1 MLCNPF
7 ICLSVCLSVCFMSL
21 GKNDGHRKGPKR
33 LYLPKFMSLITFKW
47 RQIEL
52 WSLLNR
58 LGVLETWVLVS
69 RRLETRFYKSWSRS
83 WSWNP
88 RVLVLIL
95 VLDPSSLGLDL
106 GLGTWDSDA
115 FKELHPL
122 LKSSLCLSPLLLW
135 NGYLATVVCWC
146 GQIGLEWATTCWHS
160 RSTCDATIS
169 CKFSCCCKVVI
180 SL

>member
-69 RRLETRFYKSWSRS
+69 RRLETRFYKFWSRVLALNLGVLSWTSESWSWS
-83 WSWNP
+83 CSWNP
-88 RVLVLIL
+88 RVSVS
-95 VLDPSSLGLDL
+95 VWSWDL
-106 GLGTWDSDA
+106 GPWRLRPLGWSGTQWHVQIAASIA
-115 FKELHPL
+115 RKSL
-122 LKSSLCLSPLLLW
+122 LSVCHLCS
-135 NGYLATVVCWC
+135 C
-146 GQIGLEWATTCWHS
+146 GKDI
-160 RSTCDATIS
+160 
-169 CKFSCCCKVVI
+169 
-180 SL
+180 